1 MSTARCAVLITGFG
15 PFPGVPR
22 NVSAQLAEQVGDDI
36 RRRFPSS
43 EVATAAL
50 PTEWDIAPERIVDLI
65 CELRPAL
72 ALHFGVSDIAHGFVI
87 ETIARN
93 AAARLDASGTLPM
106 LPVIE
111 PFGPDEMPT
120 LLPAGRIQ
128 ARLQRLGLPARLS
141 RDAGT
146 YLCNAVFYR
155 SVLAQRE
162 LGMGGRSGFV
172 HLPVGITSEPGRD
185 AGRDAGRDTGLAG
198 QRAARLTFERARQG
212 GVEIVAACLNQ

>member
-22 NVSAQLAEQVGDDI
+22 NVSAQLAEQVGDAI
-36 RRRFPSS
+36 RQRFPSS

-50 PTEWDIAPERIVDLI
+50 PTEWDIAPEHVVDLI
-65 CELRPAL
+65 CELRPTL

-93 AAARLDASGTLPM
+93 QAARIDASGVLPE

-111 PFGPDEMPT
+111 PLGPEEMPT
-120 LLPAGRIQ
+120 QLPAGRIQ

-172 HLPVGITSEPGRD
+172 HLPVEIASEPGRD
-185 AGRDAGRDTGLAG
+185 AGPAG
-198 QRAARLTFERARQG
+198 QRAAPLTFERARQG
-212 GVEIVAACLNQ
+212 GIEIVAACLSQ

>member
-1 MSTARCAVLITGFG
+1 MSNAHCAVLITGFG

-22 NVSAQLAEQVGDDI
+22 NVSATLAEQVGREV

-43 EVATAAL
+43 KVVTAAL
-50 PTEWDIAPERIVDLI
+50 PTEWDIAPERAGDLI

-72 ALHFGVSDIAHGFVI
+72 ALHFGVSDVAHGFVI

-93 AAARLDASGTLPM
+93 EAARLDASGLLPM
-106 LPVIE
+106 MPVIE

-120 LLPAGRIQ
+120 LLPAGRIN
-128 ARLQRLGLPARLS
+128 ARLKRLGLPARLS

-155 SVLAQRE
+155 SVLTQRE
-162 LGMGGRSGFV
+162 LGYGGRSGFV
-172 HLPVGITSEPGRD
+172 HLPASIEEAPGREPGHRKRRTAQLD
-185 AGRDAGRDTGLAG
+185 FDGAK
-198 QRAARLTFERARQG
+198 QG
-212 GVEIVAACLNQ
+212 GVEIIAACLNQ

>member
-1 MSTARCAVLITGFG
+1 MSPARCAVLITGFG

-22 NVSAQLAEQVGDDI
+22 NVSALLAKQVGDEI
-36 RRRFPSS
+36 RQRFPSS
-43 EVATAAL
+43 DIATAAL
-50 PTEWDIAPERIVDLI
+50 PTEWDIAPERVVDLI
-65 CELRPAL
+65 CELRPTL
-72 ALHFGVSDIAHGFVI
+72 ALHFGVSDIAQGFVI

-93 AAARLDASGTLPM
+93 QAARLDASGTLPL

-120 LLPAGRIQ
+120 MLPAGRIW

-172 HLPVGITSEPGRD
+172 HLPVGITSTPGPD
-185 AGRDAGRDTGLAG
+185 AGLAG
-198 QRAARLTFERARQG
+198 QRAARLTFERAKQG
-212 GVEIVAACLNQ
+212 GVEIVAACLNH